1 MKFLRNLLASIFG
14 TLIALGILF
23 ILFILIASV
32 FSETEKISIKSN
44 SILEIKLNEEVKD
57 FAPKSD
63 DPFDQIF
70 GFNENKIGLNEILN
84 AIENAKTDAN
94 IEGISL
100 NIMNLNSGIAQTQAI
115 RNKLID
121 FKESGKFIQ
130 SYADGYTQK
139 SYYLCSV
146 ADSLFVNPFGS
157 LDFKGLSSEVLY
169 FKDLQDKSG
178 IKMEVIRHGK
188 YKSAVEPFLYN
199 EMSDNNRE
207 QTVAFLSS
215 IWNEM
220 LVEIGISRNKTV
232 EELNTI
238 ADNLLT
244 RNSDLAIES
253 NMVDGKLYLDEYVDG
268 LKVLTNTNIDGKLNK
283 ISLKDYISTG
293 KGRIKSSASNKIA
306 VIYAQ
311 GEIIYGKGDENFIGQ
326 DLIINALKK
335 VRKDKKVKA
344 IVLRVNSP
352 GGSALASELIW
363 RELELTRKEL
373 PIVVSMGNVAASGGY
388 YISCN
393 ANKIFAEP
401 TTITGSIGVF
411 GVIPNISELAENI
424 GINAEQVSTNKSPSY
439 SVFEPMTDEF
449 RAVTK
454 EGVEQIY
461 TTFLD
466 RVSKGRNIPVAKVD
480 SVAQGRVW
488 SGSEAL
494 ENGLVDELGNLND
507 AIIYAA
513 ELAEVIDY
521 KVRNYP
527 NYNVDLEDKFQSL
540 PFVKTREE
548 LMIEEFGK
556 ENFKIYENL
565 KQITKV
571 RGIQARMPYIL
582 EIK

>member
-352 GGSALASELIW
+352 GGSALAS
-363 RELELTRKEL
+363 
-373 PIVVSMGNVAASGGY
+373 
-388 YISCN
+388 
-393 ANKIFAEP
+393 
-401 TTITGSIGVF
+401 
-411 GVIPNISELAENI
+411 
-424 GINAEQVSTNKSPSY
+424 
-439 SVFEPMTDEF
+439 
-449 RAVTK
+449 
-454 EGVEQIY
+454 
-461 TTFLD
+461 
-466 RVSKGRNIPVAKVD
+466 
-480 SVAQGRVW
+480 
-488 SGSEAL
+488 
-494 ENGLVDELGNLND
+494 
-507 AIIYAA
+507 
-513 ELAEVIDY
+513 
-521 KVRNYP
+521 
-527 NYNVDLEDKFQSL
+527 
-540 PFVKTREE
+540 
-548 LMIEEFGK
+548 
-556 ENFKIYENL
+556 
-565 KQITKV
+565 
-571 RGIQARMPYIL
+571 
-582 EIK
+582 